1 MNKTTKTNDGDVV
14 EATSFS
20 SLFFQIY
27 TIQMNMNNYS
37 YYYMNCSRYCEYIFK
52 LFE

>member
-1 MNKTTKTNDGDVV
+1 MNKTTKTNDCDVI

-20 SLFFQIY
+20 TLFIQIY
-27 TIQMNMNNYS
+27 SIQMNTNNNS

-52 LFE
+52 MFE